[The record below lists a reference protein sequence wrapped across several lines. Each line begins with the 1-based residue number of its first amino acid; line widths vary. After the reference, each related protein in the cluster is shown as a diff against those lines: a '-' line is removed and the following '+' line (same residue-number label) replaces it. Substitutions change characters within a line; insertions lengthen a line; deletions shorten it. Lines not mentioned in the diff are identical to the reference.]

1 MIQLLLV
8 RHANTIDGMFGTL
21 WADNAKLFDTIECS
35 WRGNKSNISCI
46 PAGKYVCTF
55 SYSPRFK
62 RMMYLVR
69 NVKGR
74 SGIRIHAGN
83 VAGMRDRGLKS
94 DFQGCIGLG
103 MRRGTVFG
111 QPAILSSAIAVRK
124 LVEIT
129 QGQDFLLTVQGEFQA
144 YE

>member
-1 MIQLLLV
+1 MLQFLLV
-8 RHANTIDGMFGTL
+8 RHANTVDGMFGTL
-21 WADNAKLFDTIECS
+21 WAENAKLFDTIECS

-46 PAGKYVCTF
+46 PSGQYVCTF
-55 SYSPRFK
+55 SYSPAFK
-62 RMMYLVR
+62 RKMYLVQG
-69 NVKGR
+69 VQGR

-83 VAGMRDRGLKS
+83 VAGMRDKGLKS
-94 DFQGCIGLG
+94 DFHGCIGLG
-103 MRRGTVFG
+103 MRRGVVFN

-129 QGQDFLLTVQGEFQA
+129 QEQDFVLTIQGEFQA

>member
-1 MIQLLLV
+1 MIQLVLK
-8 RHANTIDGMFGTL
+8 RHANTVDGMFGTL

-35 WRGNKSNISCI
+35 WRNNRSNVSCI
-46 PAGKYVCTF
+46 PSGTYVCTY
-55 SYSPRFK
+55 SYSPTFK
-62 RMMYLVR
+62 RSLYLVQ
-69 NVKGR
+69 NVVGR

-94 DFQGCIGLG
+94 DFHGCIGLG
-103 MRRGTVFG
+103 MRRGVVFG

-124 LVEIT
+124 LLDIT
-129 QGQDFLLTVQGEFQA
+129 QKEDFKLIIEGEFTA